1 MFRHT
6 RKIAASGVLLVLSS
20 CTSQPTAPVRV
31 SEEPMPETMACIS
44 SLAGRTDATQP
55 ELDSAGIEV
64 VNWNIQKGRNTE
76 WVGDL
81 AAESMGPD
89 LLILQEASR
98 KTVVWQDLVPEH
110 HSSFAEGFGPNWS
123 PSGVMTV
130 SAAAPITECEL
141 VAYEP
146 WFGTRK
152 ATLIT
157 EYGLSGTDQTLL
169 VANIHGINFTLG
181 VRDLANQFAQVR
193 AVIDAHDGPVVVSGD
208 FNTWRSQRTRVLED
222 MLASHGLT
230 ALEFDV
236 DHRKRFFGW
245 ALDHIYVRGL
255 RSENATTL
263 SSRASDHNPMA
274 VRLRLTDDEPRVRA
288 AR

>member
-6 RKIAASGVLLVLSS
+6 RNIAASGVLLLLMS

-31 SEEPMPETMACIS
+31 SGEPMPETLACIS
-44 SLAGRTDATQP
+44 SLVGRSDAALP
-55 ELDSAGIEV
+55 ELDSTGIEV

-76 WVGDL
+76 WAGDL
-81 AAESMGPD
+81 AAENMGPD

-98 KTVVWQDLVPEH
+98 KTVVWQDLVPDH
-110 HSSFAEGFGPNWS
+110 HSSFAEGFGPDWS

-130 SAAAPITECEL
+130 SAAAPITECKL
-141 VAYEP
+141 VAHEP

-157 EYGLSGTDQTLL
+157 EYGLSGTDRTLL

-181 VRDLANQFAQVR
+181 VSDLAKQFEQVR
-193 AVIDAHDGPVVVSGD
+193 AVIDEHDGPVVVSGD
-208 FNTWRSQRTRVLED
+208 FNTWRSQRTVVLEE
-222 MLASHGLT
+222 MLATLGLT

-236 DHRKRFFGW
+236 DHRKRFLGW

-255 RSENATTL
+255 DSEYATTM
-263 SSRASDHNPMA
+263 SSTASDHNPMA